1 MGAKYMQNMFC
12 LAPPCLKRKWKSYA
26 VLCFPS
32 AQIVLMRILK
42 MQSNVSSLS
51 VRAQKRKN
59 QLNTF
64 DVVII
69 SVTGIIINTD
79 QNQYQCSTTSLTKEY
94 SWSDEQLFK
103 NIITGTKYF
112 LRSQRFLSDY
122 FPPLIDH
129 DLLHDLIDKEQF
141 GC

>member
-1 MGAKYMQNMFC
+1 M
-12 LAPPCLKRKWKSYA
+12 
-26 VLCFPS
+26 
-32 AQIVLMRILK
+32 
-42 MQSNVSSLS
+42 
-51 VRAQKRKN
+51 
-59 QLNTF
+59 
-64 DVVII
+64 
-69 SVTGIIINTD
+69 
-79 QNQYQCSTTSLTKEY
+79 TKEY

-129 DLLHDLIDKEQF
+129 DLLIDKEQF